1 MSLRK
6 TALIPM
12 MLASMAC
19 VQSASAQT
27 TGPTE
32 EAPGSPCQVTPGEQP
47 DSGSLTDTL
56 DKCNGV
62 LKPPAAGDPDM
73 VEQAPDVGET
83 PVIPPAELPEQ
94 QDRDSDGNGEAA
106 PEGAASYSAGHIVDA
121 IGAAGTMADRLQ
133 TGEAQPIEVR
143 DISILFDGIDAAVIN
158 ASLAVHADEIER
170 LREAVRND
178 SRLSEVLAERGLAP
192 AGVVAAETDA
202 SGTLVIFAR

>member
-1 MSLRK
+1 MSLSK

-12 MLASMAC
+12 MFASMAC

-47 DSGSLTDTL
+47 DGGSLTDTL
-56 DKCNGV
+56 DECNGV
-62 LKPPAAGDPDM
+62 LKPPAVGDPDM

-94 QDRDSDGNGEAA
+94 QDRNGNGEAA
-106 PEGAASYSAGHIVDA
+106 PESAASYSAGHIVDA
-121 IGAAGTMADRLQ
+121 IGAAGTMADRLK
-133 TGEAQPIEVR
+133 TGEAQSIEVR

-192 AGVVAAETDA
+192 AGVVAAEMDA
-202 SGTLVIFAR
+202 SGSLVIFAR